1 MLEVFFQGLFMVF
14 EFHAFVALL
23 IGILCGITIGII
35 PGLGGGIG
43 IVLLLPFTFGMDS
56 TAAFALFSKF
66 PGNPVGCDKFNN
78 NAGPLAVPPV
88 PPLP

>member
-1 MLEVFFQGLFMVF
+1 MVF
-14 EFHAFVALL
+14 EFQAFVALL

-56 TAAFALFSKF
+56 TAAFALLL
-66 PGNPVGCDKFNN
+66 GMY
-78 NAGPLAVPPV
+78 AVP
-88 PPLP
+88 